1 MTNRLPPS
9 RLVRSG
15 RLEELPELDKLLRGR
30 SSVAGAAAAVEAVA
44 VEVEAASRPSRKRLR
59 LPQPKESFRT
69 LATRA
74 KRHPQKSPTEKQ
86 S

>member
-1 MTNRLPPS
+1 M
-9 RLVRSG
+9 
-15 RLEELPELDKLLRGR
+15 
-30 SSVAGAAAAVEAVA
+30 AGAAAAVEAVA

-74 KRHPQKSPTEKQ
+74 KPHPQKSPTEKQ
-86 S
+86 SQPMLPSRSHMHRQFPQPCR